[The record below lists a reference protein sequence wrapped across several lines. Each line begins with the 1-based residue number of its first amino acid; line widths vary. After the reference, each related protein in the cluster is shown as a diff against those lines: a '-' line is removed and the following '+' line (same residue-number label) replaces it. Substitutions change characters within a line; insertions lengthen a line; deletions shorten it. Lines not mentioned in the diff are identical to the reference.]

1 MDIEPQDA
9 IATREH
15 MGRTF
20 YFCSSNCAE
29 QFDADP
35 HRYAQAAATL
45 PAGSATTGFNPEL
58 PLTRMDLPVLGLQR
72 EQDGRAV
79 EAAVARLPGVRSA
92 HANAGAGF
100 VTVAYDPQR
109 TTTAALAQA
118 LRPTGFRV
126 GGAQTRLGIADLRC
140 ASCVGFIEED
150 LRATP
155 GVLNASVNVGTQ
167 EATIAYLPQQT
178 TLAQLHD
185 VIQAWGYRVRPAASE
200 APLDRQE
207 AEHDRE
213 YRSLFRKFLFA
224 ALISLPVLLT
234 AYPQFVP
241 FVRDW
246 SMETLRLAWLGA
258 ALLTLPVL
266 AWSGGHFFTGAWAAL
281 KHRAANMNTLIAL
294 GTGAAWLYS
303 TIAIALPRLFP
314 EGTAEPFYDV
324 VAVVIALVVLG
335 QALELRA
342 KGRTSEAIKKL
353 MGLQAKTARV
363 IRAGQE
369 RDIPVEEVLVGDV
382 VQVRPGEKVPVDGVI
397 LEGSSAVDESML
409 TGESLP
415 VSKAVDDEVIGATLN
430 KTGAFKF
437 RATKVG
443 KDTALAQI
451 VKLVQDAQN
460 SKAPIARLADTI
472 SGYFVP
478 IVMILAVLTFVA
490 WFDFGP
496 QPQLVYAL
504 VTSVTVLIIACPCA
518 LGLATPMSL
527 MVGIGKGA
535 ENGILIRSGEALQTA
550 QAIKT
555 VVLDKTGTITKG
567 KPELT
572 DVIVASSKL
581 QVEGSLE
588 DNLEPANLQPETIL
602 RLVASVERAS
612 EHPLAEAIVEGAKA
626 RGLELGE
633 PSAFEAVPGHG
644 VLAMVAGRQLAIGN
658 LKLMQRQGIALAE
671 LEHTAAELSD
681 QGKTPMY
688 VAVDGEAAGLVA
700 VADTVKADSAE
711 AIAALHRMGIEVVM
725 ITGDNRRTAD
735 AIARQVGVDR
745 VLAEVLPEDKAA
757 QIRALQAANSKHL
770 SPPAGAG
777 RQIANG
783 RRQPSGGRRPGFE
796 ESRRPSSILH
806 RPSSVVAMVGDGI
819 NDAPAL
825 AQADVGLAIGTGTDV
840 AIEASDITLIKG
852 SLRGVVTAIEVSR
865 ATMRNIKQN
874 LVGAFIYNVLG
885 VPVAMGLLYPF
896 FGVLLSPLIAG
907 AAMAFSSVTV
917 VSNANRLRAFKPR

>member
-1 MDIEPQDA
+1 M
-9 IATREH
+9 
-15 MGRTF
+15 
-20 YFCSSNCAE
+20 N
-29 QFDADP
+29 
-35 HRYAQAAATL
+35 
-45 PAGSATTGFNPEL
+45 
-58 PLTRMDLPVLGLQR
+58 LPVFGLKQ
-72 EQDGRAV
+72 EHTAAV
-79 EAAVARLPGVRSA
+79 EVAVRGVPGVRSV
-92 HANAGAGF
+92 HAATGTGIVA
-100 VTVAYDPQR
+100 VEYEPQRATTVAL
-109 TTTAALAQA
+109 TAALKSA
-118 LRPTGFRV
+118 GFRV
-126 GGAQTRLGIADLRC
+126 GGAQTRIGIKDLRC
-140 ASCVGFIEED
+140 ASCVGFIEDD
-150 LRATP
+150 LRAMP
-155 GVLNASVNVGTQ
+155 GVLSATVNVGTQ

-178 TLAQLHD
+178 TLAQLHS
-185 VIQAWGYRVRPAASE
+185 VIQVWGYHARPAAS
-200 APLDRQE
+200 AGPVDKQE

-224 ALISLPVLLT
+224 AVISLPVLLT
-234 AYPQFVP
+234 AYPQYVP

-246 SMETLRLAWLGA
+246 SMATLRLAWLGA

-266 AWSGGHFFTGAWAAL
+266 FWSGGHFFTGAWAAL

-303 TIAIALPRLFP
+303 TAAILFPRLFP
-314 EGTAEPFYDV
+314 AGTSEPFYDV
-324 VAVVIALVVLG
+324 AAVVIALVVLG

-363 IRAGQE
+363 IRDGQE
-369 RDIPVEEVLVGDV
+369 LDIPVEEVLVGDV
-382 VQVRPGEKVPVDGVI
+382 VQMHPGEKVPVDGVI

-415 VSKAVDDEVIGATLN
+415 VSKQAGDEVIGATLN

-437 RATKVG
+437 RTTKVG
-443 KDTALAQI
+443 KDTTLAQI
-451 VKLVQDAQN
+451 VKMVQDAQN

-490 WFDFGP
+490 WFNFGP

-572 DVIVASSKL
+572 DVVPWQGAIWLSDDL
-581 QVEGSLE
+581 
-588 DNLEPANLQPETIL
+588 L
-602 RLVASVERAS
+602 RLAAAVERSS

-626 RGLELGE
+626 RNLVLAD
-633 PSAFEAVPGHG
+633 PTAFEAITGHG
-644 VLAMVAGRQLAIGN
+644 VLATIEGHKLAIGN
-658 LKLMQRQGIALAE
+658 LKLMQREGIALGG
-671 LEHTAAELSD
+671 LESQAAELAD
-681 QGKTPMY
+681 HGKTPMY
-688 VAVDGEAAGLVA
+688 VAVDGQAAGLIA

-711 AIAALHRMGIEVVM
+711 AIAALHRMGLEVVM
-725 ITGDNRRTAD
+725 ITGDNRRTAE

-745 VLAEVLPEDKAA
+745 VLAEVLPEDKAHNVHL
-757 QIRALQAANSKHL
+757 LQAEGKK
-770 SPPAGAG
+770 
-777 RQIANG
+777 
-783 RRQPSGGRRPGFE
+783 
-796 ESRRPSSILH
+796 
-806 RPSSVVAMVGDGI
+806 VAMVGDGI

-852 SLRGVVTAIEVSR
+852 SLAGVVTAIEVSR

-874 LVGAFIYNVLG
+874 LVFSFIYNVLG
-885 VPVAMGLLYPF
+885 LPVAMGLLYPF
-896 FGVLLSPLIAG
+896 FGILLSPLLAG

-917 VSNANRLRAFKPR
+917 VGNANRLRGFKPRLFVP

>member
-1 MDIEPQDA
+1 MVKDPVCGMEIEAQDA
-9 IATREH
+9 VASREH
-15 MGRTF
+15 MGHTF
-20 YFCSSNCAE
+20 YFCSPSCVE

-35 HRYAQAAATL
+35 HRYAQAALAATEAPL
-45 PAGSATTGFNPEL
+45 PVGSATTGFNPAL
-58 PLTRMDLPVLGLQR
+58 PLARIDLPVLGLKR

-79 EAAVARLPGVRSA
+79 EAAVRGLPGVRGA
-92 HANAGAGF
+92 HANTGSGV
-100 VTVAYDPQR
+100 VTVEYDPQH
-109 TTTAALAQA
+109 TTTAALASG
-118 LRPTGFRV
+118 LRPAGFRV
-126 GGAQTRLGIADLRC
+126 GGAQTRIGIEGLRC
-140 ASCVGFIEED
+140 ASCVGFIEDD

-155 GVLNASVNVGTQ
+155 GVLSASVNVGTQ

-178 TLAQLHD
+178 TLAQLHG
-185 VIQAWGYRVRPAASE
+185 VIQDWGYRARPATSAE
-200 APLDRQE
+200 PVDKQE

-234 AYPQFVP
+234 AYPQYVP

-246 SMETLRLAWLGA
+246 SMATLRLAWLAA

-303 TIAIALPRLFP
+303 TVAISFPRLFP
-314 EGTAEPFYDV
+314 EGTSEPFYDV

-369 RDIPVEEVLVGDV
+369 LDIPVEEVLVGDV

-415 VSKAVDDEVIGATLN
+415 VSKQVGDEVIGATLN

-437 RATKVG
+437 RTTKVG

-451 VKLVQDAQN
+451 VKMVQDAQN

-490 WFDFGP
+490 WFTFGP

-550 QAIKT
+550 QALKT

-572 DVIVASSKL
+572 DVAVTGAWL
-581 QVEGSLE
+581 ADDL
-588 DNLEPANLQPETIL
+588 L
-602 RLVASVERAS
+602 RLVAAVERSS

-626 RGLELGE
+626 RNLVLAD
-633 PSAFEAVPGHG
+633 PTAFEAVPGHG
-644 VLAMVAGRQLAIGN
+644 VLATVEAHKLAIGN
-658 LKLMQRQGIALAE
+658 LKLMQREGIALGA
-671 LEHTAAELSD
+671 LESQAAELAD
-681 QGKTPMY
+681 HGKTPMY
-688 VAVDGEAAGLVA
+688 VAVDGQAAGIVA

-725 ITGDNRRTAD
+725 ITGDNRRTAE

-745 VLAEVLPEDKAA
+745 VLAEVLPEDKAHNVHL
-757 QIRALQAANSKHL
+757 LQAEGKK
-770 SPPAGAG
+770 
-777 RQIANG
+777 
-783 RRQPSGGRRPGFE
+783 
-796 ESRRPSSILH
+796 
-806 RPSSVVAMVGDGI
+806 VAMVGDGI

-852 SLRGVVTAIEVSR
+852 SLCGVVTAIEVSR

-885 VPVAMGLLYPF
+885 LPVAMGLLYPF
-896 FGVLLSPLIAG
+896 FDVLLSPLIAG

-917 VSNANRLRAFKPR
+917 VSNANRLRAFKPRLFVP